1 VHGPWPLTT
10 ITLNLNHLNALVEFS
25 LNISITFELFLDEEL
40 VDVPPMLFSSLLCC
54 SPANVKKTHSETDPP
69 TPSKPLPP
77 VVSLLNLCFKPSLLM
92 VTRQE
97 SPTVPR
103 ITNFVLPE
111 APAKRTASSIKSA
124 NLEVYTAQR
133 ALDLFNSYV
142 DEDVPDVIGPEGFE
156 KLCTDASMPMEGA
169 RPLIFAWQLQVEEMG
184 KISKQEWVQG
194 MATLRSVFCCA
205 VRP

>member
-1 VHGPWPLTT
+1 
-10 ITLNLNHLNALVEFS
+10 
-25 LNISITFELFLDEEL
+25 
-40 VDVPPMLFSSLLCC
+40 M
-54 SPANVKKTHSETDPP
+54 
-69 TPSKPLPP
+69 
-77 VVSLLNLCFKPSLLM
+77 M
-92 VTRQE
+92 TRQE